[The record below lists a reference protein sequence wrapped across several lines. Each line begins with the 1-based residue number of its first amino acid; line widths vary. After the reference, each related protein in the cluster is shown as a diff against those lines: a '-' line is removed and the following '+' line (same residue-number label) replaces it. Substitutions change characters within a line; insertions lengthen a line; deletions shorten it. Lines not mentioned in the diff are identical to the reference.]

1 MARKEF
7 VLAVCTLLIAA
18 LSPPLCRADSLSSGT
33 LSFQT
38 TNQSMWSSGA
48 AFTFNYNPTLVNI
61 PVNAKTSLGPGI
73 GCLLGACAGYSL
85 DANVSGNVGM
95 NASLAV
101 NGGTVDATLPV
112 NISLG
117 FPNTV
122 QNNSAVNVTSSALFG
137 TGSLTTASP
146 SVQAS
151 LGVFANLSGGISA
164 SGCVVVACK
173 SGGTSFSTN
182 ATATLFS
189 VDSRTFPPQTL
200 PLGDNVNLT
209 IGAPYV
215 QTSGTGLPPISTSG
229 SSPFLG
235 LSADITNLAAGALGL
250 PPVNGSFDLPLG
262 IGGIGYDLV
271 SLTAG
276 LTLNTTQ
283 AFNLMPQALVSY
295 GVSTVGA
302 NPQSFSSGPLAVGS
316 PFSFTIP
323 TGDTA
328 AFVTPTYLM
337 SAMLN
342 NNTGGALSA
351 QLGFSA
357 LGLSTSGVF
366 SPLGNVGPLVNTS
379 RSFPVTSFSVFNNT
393 FALQGWNTFQGSTFQ
408 IAATPNPT
416 AAAPE
421 PGTLTLLGFGMLV
434 MAVLVRRTRRNA
446 KA

>member
-1 MARKEF
+1 MKKGF
-7 VLAVCTLLIAA
+7 VLAATGLLFGM
-18 LSPPLCRADSLSSGT
+18 LSPGFSQADTIDSGT

-38 TNQSMWSSGA
+38 TNQSMWSSGS
-48 AFTFNYNPTLVNI
+48 AFIFNYNPTLVNI
-61 PVNAKTSLGPGI
+61 PVNASTSLGPGT
-73 GCLLGACAGYSL
+73 GCVLGVCAGYSL

-101 NGGTVDATLPV
+101 SGGTVDATLPV
-112 NISLG
+112 NVSLG

-122 QNNSAVNVTSSALFG
+122 QNNSTVDITSSALFG

-151 LGVFANLSGGISA
+151 LGVFANLKGGISA
-164 SGCVVVACK
+164 SGCILVACD
-173 SGGTSFSTN
+173 SGGTSFNTHN

-200 PLGDNVNLT
+200 PLGGSVDLT

-215 QTSGTGLPPISTSG
+215 QTSGTSAPPISTSG

-235 LSADITNLAAGALGL
+235 LNADITNLAAGALGF
-250 PPVNGSFDLPLG
+250 PPVNGSINLPLG
-262 IGGIGYDLV
+262 IGGIDYNLAK
-271 SLTAG
+271 LTAG

-283 AFNLMPQALVSY
+283 AFNLTAQPLVAY
-295 GVSTVGA
+295 DVSITGS
-302 NPQSFSSGPLAVGS
+302 NPTSFSSGPLAVGS

-393 FALQGWNTFQGSTFQ
+393 FALQGWNAFQGNTFQ
-408 IAATPNPT
+408 IAATSTPT
-416 AAAPE
+416 SAAPE
-421 PGTLTLLGFGMLV
+421 PGTLTLLGFGMLA
-434 MAVLVRRTRRNA
+434 MAWFMRKGRRSA
-446 KA
+446 KI